1 MDRERTLFVGLLF
14 LFPTL
19 SGCLGVSLDDEDV
32 LSDSLNISPSVLTA
46 ADFQMVDFTAEK
58 PMSVFVPYLV
68 VNPISGYIQNGTV
81 LDFSSN
87 WDSISIDILVPPNNE
102 KAIFLVGELG
112 RNNWP
117 LRATNESWDE
127 WILRGATNQGS
138 NNSNAAIRYSDN
150 STFLST
156 RPQQMNTIDVGYV
169 EVPVSRP
176 FRDDLTVE
184 QGTKHSVGLVD
195 GYSVLEEMIK
205 ITDEDTGYNDRWGPF
220 SPNDPA
226 YEDAL
231 SYIASKFMSYGL
243 DAEIHRYRD
252 SSSPYAVNVCGYK
265 TGTLFPDEWLVLGAH
280 LDVAEPGGSIGS
292 GTRIGAHDNTAGV
305 VMSMFVAQALAQ
317 LDHRRTMVVCFWSN
331 EENGYDGVDR
341 WIDNIP
347 PGVTI
352 TNYLNIDS
360 AGVNY
365 PGDYTLV
372 VDIIPETD
380 NEINEQIEMV
390 GLTEWI
396 GSTNNDIA
404 EVLRNGREMYY
415 NESEGYAAM
424 KDHSHKHPNTISVH
438 ESQRGRS
445 DYIRFADRLG
455 VVSLD
460 FGAITGGYDCY
471 HELCDTV
478 DEMIAWM
485 GTDNATGTEN
495 LVASFDM
502 ICWWQFSLFLY
513 LDERPVYDGS

>member
-1 MDRERTLFVGLLF
+1 MDRERALLVGLLF
-14 LFPTL
+14 LFPTI
-19 SGCLGVSLDDEDV
+19 SGCLGVSLDDEGV

-58 PMSVFVPYLV
+58 PMSVFVPYLLI
-68 VNPISGYIQNGTV
+68 NPSTGYIQNGSV
-81 LDFSSN
+81 LDFSSD
-87 WDSISIDILVPPNNE
+87 WDSIRIEILVPPNNE

-112 RNNWP
+112 RDNWP

-127 WILRGATNQGS
+127 WILRGGAQSGS
-138 NNSNAAIRYSDN
+138 NNSNSAIRYSDN

-156 RPQQMNTIDVGYV
+156 RPQQMNTAGVGYV
-169 EVPVSRP
+169 EIPVIRP
-176 FRDDLTVE
+176 FRDDLTTD
-184 QGTKHSVGLVD
+184 QGTNYSVGLVD
-195 GYSVLEEMIK
+195 GYSVFEELIN
-205 ITDEDTGYNDRWGPF
+205 ITSEYNDRWGPF
-220 SPNDPA
+220 TAYDPA

-231 SYIASKFMSYGL
+231 AYIATKFTSYGL

-252 SSSPYAVNVCGYK
+252 SSSPYAVNVCAYK
-265 TGTLFPDEWLVLGAH
+265 TGTLFPDEWLVFGGH
-280 LDVAEPGGSIGS
+280 LDVAEPGSPPGG
-292 GTRIGAHDNTAGV
+292 GTSIGAHDNTAGA
-305 VMSMFVAQALAQ
+305 VMSMIVAKALAQ
-317 LDHRRTMVVCFWSN
+317 FESRRTMVVCLWSN
-331 EENGYDGVDR
+331 EENGYDGVDK

-396 GSTNNDIA
+396 GSTNNNIS
-404 EVLRNGREMYY
+404 EVLRNGRDLYY
-415 NESEGYAAM
+415 SEGYAAM
-424 KDHSHKHPNTISVH
+424 KDHDHKHPNTISVH

-445 DYIRFADRLG
+445 DYVRFADRLG

-471 HELCDTV
+471 HAECDTL

-495 LVASFDM
+495 VVASFDM
-502 ICWWQFSLFLY
+502 ISWWQFSLFLY